1 MIVDKATGQAILRR
15 YISIRVAFINNS
27 FMVCESP
34 DIVAKRT
41 KFILNIFKSR
51 SIIDDS
57 FNFRARLEHTL
68 GLQDS
73 LYVAFTITSNRINI
87 KMIKAASDNVS
98 FIQNRKPAEA
108 TLETFKTEM
117 FTRKSPSHTSMCPHE
132 DIIHESHYETHHEMT
147 AYVERD

>member
-1 MIVDKATGQAILRR
+1 
-15 YISIRVAFINNS
+15 
-27 FMVCESP
+27 MVCENP

-57 FNFRARLEHTL
+57 FNFRTRLEHTL

-87 KMIKAASDNVS
+87 KMIKTASDNIS

-108 TLETFKTEM
+108 TLETFKAEM
-117 FTRKSPSHTSMCPHE
+117 FKLQPIIMNRPPPLMIVIGLIQRRSRPLASRHHTPPCAHTRTSYMRATTRP
-132 DIIHESHYETHHEMT
+132 IT
-147 AYVERD
+147 R